1 MNSKKQVVVRAVTT
15 PRLMDDFIRL
25 PQVLYKDSAC
35 YVPLPG
41 IVERGDFNEAKN
53 PSLQS
58 CKVKLFTAY
67 LDGECVGRVAGIIN
81 FRANSKWK
89 QQAVRFSRIEFIN
102 DADVAEALL
111 SAVEQWGRSEGMTE
125 VYGPLGFNDFDK
137 EGMLISD
144 FDRPSSMNEIY
155 NPPYYPT
162 MIASLGYE
170 KAADWVHIRVKVPTE
185 VPDKYARVA
194 RLCRERYGLRVRK
207 INNHDIIEGGYGRRI
222 FQLLND
228 AYSPLFGFI
237 EFTEAEITLFINEY
251 IRIIDKQLITVVE
264 NAEGDIVGVAITMGS
279 LTEGL
284 RRAGGKLWPLGWLW
298 LLRSLKFKHED
309 TVEMLLIAVRPDYQ
323 LKGVNALFFDDLIP
337 IYISY
342 GFKWAETGP
351 QLETNVR
358 ELRQWD
364 TLSPEFIKRRRCWKK
379 HL

>member
-1 MNSKKQVVVRAVTT
+1 M
-15 PRLMDDFIRL
+15 
-25 PQVLYKDSAC
+25 
-35 YVPLPG
+35 
-41 IVERGDFNEAKN
+41 
-53 PSLQS
+53 
-58 CKVKLFTAY
+58 
-67 LDGECVGRVAGIIN
+67 
-81 FRANSKWK
+81 
-89 QQAVRFSRIEFIN
+89 
-102 DADVAEALL
+102 
-111 SAVEQWGRSEGMTE
+111 
-125 VYGPLGFNDFDK
+125 
-137 EGMLISD
+137 
-144 FDRPSSMNEIY
+144 
-155 NPPYYPT
+155 
-162 MIASLGYE
+162 
-170 KAADWVHIRVKVPTE
+170 
-185 VPDKYARVA
+185 A

>member
-1 MNSKKQVVVRAVTT
+1 M
-15 PRLMDDFIRL
+15 
-25 PQVLYKDSAC
+25 
-35 YVPLPG
+35 
-41 IVERGDFNEAKN
+41 
-53 PSLQS
+53 
-58 CKVKLFTAY
+58 
-67 LDGECVGRVAGIIN
+67 
-81 FRANSKWK
+81 
-89 QQAVRFSRIEFIN
+89 
-102 DADVAEALL
+102 
-111 SAVEQWGRSEGMTE
+111 
-125 VYGPLGFNDFDK
+125 
-137 EGMLISD
+137 
-144 FDRPSSMNEIY
+144 
-155 NPPYYPT
+155 
-162 MIASLGYE
+162 
-170 KAADWVHIRVKVPTE
+170 
-185 VPDKYARVA
+185 
-194 RLCRERYGLRVRK
+194 
-207 INNHDIIEGGYGRRI
+207 
-222 FQLLND
+222 
-228 AYSPLFGFI
+228 
-237 EFTEAEITLFINEY
+237 
-251 IRIIDKQLITVVE
+251 VE